1 MRIEISFSYYNSLY
15 HLLHIVS
22 ATPLN
27 CAGSFVHRHACRVFP
42 GLFNFCTGDMHI
54 GNAKV
59 VVVSQ
64 QDPTR
69 QETVR
74 FNGFNN
80 TMSVLNWIERQPEL
94 VLSTAA
100 EGTQSTSASD
110 NSTSNKNID
119 SSSDSNT
126 DTGGVVEIAAAGCS
140 AGSLVRCLLV
150 LFSCC
155 RLKAYTSSLPTRL
168 TLAFPLLF
176 LLF

>member
-1 MRIEISFSYYNSLY
+1 
-15 HLLHIVS
+15 
-22 ATPLN
+22 
-27 CAGSFVHRHACRVFP
+27 
-42 GLFNFCTGDMHI
+42 MHI
-54 GNAKV
+54 GNAHV

-64 QDPTR
+64 QDLTR
-69 QETVR
+69 QESVR

-110 NSTSNKNID
+110 NSST
-119 SSSDSNT
+119 T

-155 RLKAYTSSLPTRL
+155 RLKAYTSFLPTQL